1 MLDTTSPE
9 IVPHRRRSGS
19 ADYIFLVNDA
29 REPGDY
35 VGQYGTVHERGVPT
49 TAEVILNS
57 NAAAVYDLVSHQAV
71 QIQRA
76 NGLQSLTIPVTLGPC
91 DGWLLMAVPKPI
103 AIVSIT
109 GPDHGQRGE
118 TWTGEIRVLDADGK
132 PLDAVIPLSVEIF
145 DGDGRLAEF
154 SGYYAAVHGALKL
167 SLDIAANDQPG
178 AWEIRVQELASGQRQ
193 SSYFQVRRSP
203 QK

>member
-1 MLDTTSPE
+1 VVDTTSPE
-9 IVPHRRRSGS
+9 IVPHRRRAGS

-35 VGQYGTVHERGVPT
+35 VGQYGMVHERGVPT

-57 NAAAVYDLVSHQAV
+57 NAAAVYDLVTHQAV
-71 QIQRA
+71 PIQRA
-76 NGLQSLTIPVTLGPC
+76 NGAPSLTIPVTLGPC
-91 DGWLLMAVPKPI
+91 DGRLLMAVPKPI
-103 AIVSIT
+103 AGVSIT
-109 GPDHGQRGE
+109 GQDRCQRGD
-118 TWTGEIRVLDADGK
+118 TWTGEIRVVDAGGE
-132 PLDAVIPLSVEIF
+132 PIDAVIPLYVEIF
-145 DGDGRLAEF
+145 DADGRPAEF
-154 SGYYAAVHGALKL
+154 SGHYAAVYGALKL

-193 SSYFQVRRSP
+193 SLCFRVNHSS